1 MSGGSYEGQKFDEL
15 VTQNIVTNNVK
26 VKEMGKFFTGIN
38 MSAENFNGQVSGVN
52 LEHSRMTDLRNELYV
67 DIIKKKNELE
77 DAMLKK
83 VLEQNEI
90 PKFSYDAYYS
100 DRYDF

>member
-1 MSGGSYEGQKFDEL
+1 MSGGSSEGQKFDEL
-15 VTQNIVTNNVK
+15 VTQNIVTNSLK

-38 MSAENFNGQVSGVN
+38 MSAVNFNGQVSGIN
-52 LEHSRMTDLRNELYV
+52 LEHSRMSDMRNELYI
-67 DIIKKKNELE
+67 DIIKKKDELE

-83 VLEQNEI
+83 VLEENDI

>member
-1 MSGGSYEGQKFDEL
+1 MSGGSSEGQKFDEL
-15 VTQNIVTNNVK
+15 VTQNIVTNNLK

-38 MSAENFNGQVSGVN
+38 MSAENFNGTVTGIN
-52 LEHSRMTDLRNELYV
+52 LEHARLADMRNELYT
-67 DIIKKKNELE
+67 DIIKKKDELE

-90 PKFSYDAYYS
+90 PNFSYDAYYS
-100 DRYDF
+100 DRYDS